1 MLDHQVIFALFH
13 LQVSQSHDPKI
24 YKNRISGAKSDGLP
38 SSGNPG
44 KVCAD
49 RIQFQ
54 LTLHEEEEEENPGSS
69 SEPFDSTIVSGHSQD
84 DHTMV

>member
-1 MLDHQVIFALFH
+1 MFVFDVA
-13 LQVSQSHDPKI
+13 
-24 YKNRISGAKSDGLP
+24 GAKSDGIT

-54 LTLHEEEEEENPGSS
+54 LTLHEEGEEDNQGSS

-84 DHTMV
+84 DQTMI

>member
-1 MLDHQVIFALFH
+1 MLFNFDVA
-13 LQVSQSHDPKI
+13 
-24 YKNRISGAKSDGLP
+24 GAKSDGIT

-54 LTLHEEEEEENPGSS
+54 LTLHEEEEEDNQGSS

-84 DHTMV
+84 DQTMI

>member
-1 MLDHQVIFALFH
+1 MLHVFA
-13 LQVSQSHDPKI
+13 
-24 YKNRISGAKSDGLP
+24 GAKSDGISP
-38 SSGNPG
+38 NPG

-54 LTLHEEEEEENPGSS
+54 LTLHEEEEEDNQGSS
-69 SEPFDSTIVSGHSQD
+69 ETFDSTIVSGHSQD

>member
-1 MLDHQVIFALFH
+1 M
-13 LQVSQSHDPKI
+13 
-24 YKNRISGAKSDGLP
+24 
-38 SSGNPG
+38 SSSNPG

-54 LTLHEEEEEENPGSS
+54 LTLHEEDEEESQGTSDN
-69 SEPFDSTIVSGHSQD
+69 FDSTIVSGHQRG